1 MEENTDANTIGIKNT
16 NPALCP
22 KCNNTFQ
29 IKEKNGTIH
38 ICFDCLVNG
47 KMDQHGDKTK
57 MRDAKDFNI
66 RL

>member
-1 MEENTDANTIGIKNT
+1 MEENNQPIRNS
-16 NPALCP
+16 NPAVCP
-22 KCNNTFQ
+22 KCNNKFQ
-29 IKEKNGTIH
+29 ITEKDGTIH

-47 KMDQHGDKTK
+47 RMDQHGDKSK